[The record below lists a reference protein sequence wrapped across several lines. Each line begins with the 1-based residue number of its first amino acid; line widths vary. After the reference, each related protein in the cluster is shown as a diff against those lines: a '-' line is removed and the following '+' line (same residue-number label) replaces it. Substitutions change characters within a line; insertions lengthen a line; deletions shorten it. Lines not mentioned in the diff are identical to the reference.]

1 MAKKKRKQPIQLRR
15 YQAQR
20 KKARVFIKPNSKTK
34 FRRVPKM
41 IIRPQYTLEEL
52 RAIIDTQKSTREGV
66 LDGIRETMDNDRIVN
81 EEMRTYNKDPQD
93 L

>member
-66 LDGIRETMDNDRIVN
+66 IDGLRARFDNDRIAE
-81 EEMRTYNKDPQD
+81 EEMRNIDRDPRD